1 MRSAAVFEHQQMLGL
16 TPLAY
21 LRPLPGVDEPFGG
34 RCSVAYFNFIDF
46 FIV

>member
-1 MRSAAVFEHQQMLGL
+1 MLGL

-21 LRPLPGVDEPFGG
+21 LRPVPGVDKPFGG
-34 RCSVAYFNFIDF
+34 RCGVAYFNFIDF